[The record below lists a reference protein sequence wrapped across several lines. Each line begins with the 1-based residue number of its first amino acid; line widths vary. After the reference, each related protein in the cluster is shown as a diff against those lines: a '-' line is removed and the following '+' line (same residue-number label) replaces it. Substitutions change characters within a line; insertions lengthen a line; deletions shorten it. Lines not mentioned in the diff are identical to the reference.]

1 VLFRSEASEKIAKII
16 GVIDEIAFQTNLLAL
31 NASVEAARA
40 GESGKSFAVVASEV
54 RSLAQRSASAA
65 GDIKRLINDSAQ
77 RVNVGVER
85 VGRSGEVIN
94 ELIDSMNNVKGLVD
108 TVSVAAKE
116 QSAGISQVNQTVSSL
131 DGATQQNAA
140 LVEELSAT
148 ASDLARQAGEVKSSL
163 SFFKV

>member
-1 VLFRSEASEKIAKII
+1 M
-16 GVIDEIAFQTNLLAL
+16 
-31 NASVEAARA
+31 
-40 GESGKSFAVVASEV
+40 